1 MDSRDAKMGA
11 KIREAQLKK
20 INYMLILGENEKEN
34 KNISIRK
41 RNGENV
47 NDADL
52 NSFIKD
58 LHDEIKTKRIGD

>member
-1 MDSRDAKMGA
+1 MGA

-34 KNISIRK
+34 KSISIRK